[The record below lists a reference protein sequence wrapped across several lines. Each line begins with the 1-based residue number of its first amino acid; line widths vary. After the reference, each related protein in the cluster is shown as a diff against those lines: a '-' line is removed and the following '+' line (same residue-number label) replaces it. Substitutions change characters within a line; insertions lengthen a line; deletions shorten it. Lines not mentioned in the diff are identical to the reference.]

1 MRKPV
6 QAATDGRARVRSPV
20 SRRSRGARSLNDPSG
35 LNVAQVI
42 LFGGGRRPGEA
53 GMAMPAFGDAYSDAE
68 IAAAANYVTARF
80 GAVGSRLTADNVAS
94 LRLTR

>member
-1 MRKPV
+1 
-6 QAATDGRARVRSPV
+6 
-20 SRRSRGARSLNDPSG
+20 
-35 LNVAQVI
+35 
-42 LFGGGRRPGEA
+42 
-53 GMAMPAFGDAYSDAE
+53 MAMPAFGDAHSDAE